1 MLSGSPLADG
11 EWLMADGQQDNPLA
25 PHSRLPMNYL
35 AHGIR
40 FLDRPYFMAGPAVPD
55 WLSVVDRRVRMRTK
69 RIEPLLPEWPEGSP
83 EREVAL
89 GILQHLSD
97 DDWFHSTFG
106 FSDITGR
113 MTVLFRDA
121 LPGDTFL
128 NSFLGHI
135 VTELLIDAELSERH
149 PAHLEGYYQSL
160 WAVDPQVV
168 QRVVNASARD
178 STDLLA
184 EFIPLFIAEGFLRD
198 YRDSAK
204 LLWRLNQVMKRVK
217 LEQLPESTID
227 VLDAGR
233 DLVATHLPS
242 LLPPDHFDWPPP
254 PQ

>member
-1 MLSGSPLADG
+1 
-11 EWLMADGQQDNPLA
+11 
-25 PHSRLPMNYL
+25 MNYL

-40 FLDRPYFMAGPAVPD
+40 FLDRPYFMAGTAVPD

-69 RIEPLLPEWPEGSP
+69 RIEPLMPEWPDGSP

-97 DDWFHSTFG
+97 DDWFHTTLG
-106 FSDITGR
+106 FNDITGR
-113 MTVLFRDA
+113 MAGLFRQA

-149 PAHLEGYYQSL
+149 PSYLEGYYRTMQTI
-160 WAVDPQVV
+160 DPQVV

-178 STDLLA
+178 STDHLA

-204 LLWRLNQVMKRVK
+204 LLRRLNQVMKRVK
-217 LEQLPESTID
+217 LEQLPESTIE
-227 VLDAGR
+227 VLHAGR
-233 DLVATHLPS
+233 ELVATHLLA
-242 LLPPDHFDWPPP
+242 LLPPDRFEWPRSGISI
-254 PQ
+254 

>member
-1 MLSGSPLADG
+1 
-11 EWLMADGQQDNPLA
+11 
-25 PHSRLPMNYL
+25 MNYL

-40 FLDRPYFMAGPAVPD
+40 FLDRPYFMAGTAVPD
-55 WLSVVDRRVRMRTK
+55 WLSVVDRRVRMRSK
-69 RIEPLLPEWPEGSP
+69 RIEPLLPNWPEGSP

-97 DDWFHSTFG
+97 DDWFHTTLG

-113 MTVLFRDA
+113 IAGLFRAA

-128 NSFLGHI
+128 CGFLGHI

-149 PAHLEGYYQSL
+149 PLHLEGYYRSLQSI
-160 WAVDPQVV
+160 DPHVV

-178 STDLLA
+178 TTDLLS

-204 LLWRLNQVMKRVK
+204 LRRRLNQVMQRVK
-217 LEQLPESTID
+217 LEQLPETTIE
-227 VLDAGR
+227 VLTAGR
-233 DLVATHLPS
+233 ALVATHLTA
-242 LLPPDHFDWPPP
+242 LLPPEQFEWPAPIFP
-254 PQ
+254 K